1 MRPIDPES
9 IRQRAIAA
17 GIPYQ
22 VAIQRV
28 RRLGWS
34 VDEALSKPVAPMP
47 GRMTALQVRD
57 LTAGM
62 KFPGFE
68 PRQEG

>member
-1 MRPIDPES
+1 M
-9 IRQRAIAA
+9 AA

-28 RRLGWS
+28 RRLGWT

-47 GRMTALQVRD
+47 GRMTAARVRE

-62 KFPGFE
+62 KFDGFE
-68 PRQEG
+68 LRPEG